1 MARWWVL
8 GLLGLVF
15 LTPGC
20 TELLVGFADLT
31 PASPFFTVLYSDST
45 RVTAAD
51 AAGPGSPA
59 ETDEP
64 WVVET
69 HSFQV
74 PEPATNLTVHV
85 GVQFTL
91 PPDAA
96 RSDGQNVTARLE
108 GPSGERS
115 IASFTASGE
124 DRWRFPA
131 PNSGAWAVTVDGRG
145 PSEVHVTA
153 LARGGPAILE
163 DR

>member
-1 MARWWVL
+1 MVRWPVL
-8 GLLGLVF
+8 GLLGLVL

-51 AAGPGSPA
+51 AADPGSPA
-59 ETDEP
+59 ETGDP

-74 PEPATNLTVHV
+74 PQPATNLTVHV

-91 PPDAA
+91 PPAVAD
-96 RSDGQNVTARLE
+96 SDEQNVTARLD

-124 DRWRFPA
+124 DRWRFPD
-131 PNSGAWAVTVDGRG
+131 PSSGPWEITVDGRG